1 MPAAEMQMILP
12 FHTKKVF
19 GCQSGLGMISVV
31 LMLLVVSVTL
41 TVSFSLLEPQ
51 TRVGSVDETIQKMD
65 KIRTAVVRYRA
76 DSGSN
81 PSNLD
86 QLISQAG
93 TICAPDTNPT
103 SPSFRQLRGWCGPYL
118 SAEFT
123 SGDLHKRDGWGSLFA
138 YDGINLRSCGPN
150 RTCGDSDDILLAL

>member
-1 MPAAEMQMILP
+1 
-12 FHTKKVF
+12 
-19 GCQSGLGMISVV
+19 MISVV
-31 LMLLVVSVTL
+31 LLLLVVSITL
-41 TVSFSLLEPQ
+41 TVSVSLLEPQ
-51 TRVGSVDETIQKMD
+51 TRVASVDQTIQQMEKVRNA
-65 KIRTAVVRYRA
+65 ITRYRT
-76 DSGSN
+76 DGGSN

-86 QLISQAG
+86 QLVSQAG
-93 TICAPDTNPT
+93 SSCAPDTNPT

-118 SAEFT
+118 DTEFT